1 MVFIRSAALTV
12 PLLVGIALAAPLKA
26 QTTATLTVSVRVVE
40 ECTATSKRELVRL
53 ARKLN
58 DPGLIRRCSKGV
70 VSRVNQRVV
79 KVANIQPS
87 APGFGASN
95 RQVSKKRV
103 LRSTING
110 AADVVLVTVTY

>member
-1 MVFIRSAALTV
+1 MVFIRSAVLTV

-79 KVANIQPS
+79 KVANIQPP
-87 APGFGASN
+87 APGFGAGS
-95 RQVSKKRV
+95 RQISKKRV

-110 AADVVLVTVTY
+110 EADVVLVTVTY